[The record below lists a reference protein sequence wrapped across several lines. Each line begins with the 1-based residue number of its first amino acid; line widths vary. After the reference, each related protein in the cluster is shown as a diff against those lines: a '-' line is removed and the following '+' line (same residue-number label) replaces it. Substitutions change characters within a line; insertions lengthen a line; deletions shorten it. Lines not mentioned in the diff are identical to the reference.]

1 MKGISRY
8 LKGELY
14 RLFHSV
20 QFLVVLSLLV
30 LLVLIDGI
38 MAWVMYAQNLRL
50 TLQEC
55 TVRSDG
61 SFGSYPW
68 LQIYTLYNSWIGGR
82 VNQTIPQV
90 FLYTMPV
97 YTVIPY
103 SWSYLSEERSGYART
118 MVTYLGKVPYFI
130 GKYCA
135 IFLSGFLTVI
145 IPMLISF
152 GFTACLVPAY
162 QPDVNFS
169 LYYQIASTS
178 LMRDLYYT
186 YPTLTAFLNMLEI
199 GVFAGAWATI
209 PYVVSFFVKNKF
221 VAMFSPYLVLLFVI
235 TSAERA
241 LVFRSYLETSILD
254 YIWLTSPSM
263 TQNLWVFLGEMLAL
277 TFVPLLITLAKGE
290 KADVY

>member
-1 MKGISRY
+1 MKGVFRY

-20 QFLVVLSLLV
+20 QFLVVISLLV
-30 LLVLIDGI
+30 LLVLIDGV
-38 MAWVMYAQNLRL
+38 MAWAMYAQNLQQ
-50 TLQEC
+50 TLREC
-55 TVRSDG
+55 TVRPDG
-61 SFGSYPW
+61 TFGSYPW

-103 SWSYLSEERSGYART
+103 AWSYLSEERSGYARI
-118 MVTYLGKVPYFI
+118 MVTRLGKVPYFM

-135 IFLSGFLTVI
+135 VFLSGFLTVT

-152 GFTACLVPAY
+152 GFTACLIPAY
-162 QPDVNFS
+162 QPDINFS
-169 LYYQIASTS
+169 LYYQIGLTS

-199 GVFAGAWATI
+199 GIFAGAWATI
-209 PYVVSFFVKNKF
+209 PYVLSFFVKNKF
-221 VAMFSPYLVLLFVI
+221 VALFSPYLVLLFAI
-235 TSAERA
+235 ASAERA
-241 LVFRSYLETSILD
+241 LVYRSYLETSILD
-254 YIWLTSPSM
+254 YIWLTSASG
-263 TQNLWVFLGEMLAL
+263 TQSLWIFLGEMLVL
-277 TFVPLLITLAKGE
+277 LFVPLFITLAKGE
-290 KADVY
+290 KADVF